1 MNVTINGGHY
11 PGIDPGAVG
20 ATGLQEAVVV
30 REIMQ
35 LVAGYLRPVG
45 YTVLEVQENGLY
57 QIAAAAKKFG
67 AQIFVSI
74 HCNAAANS
82 TAKGTET
89 YCYSFG
95 GQSEKLAQCVQKQ
108 VVDSLGTVD
117 RGVKTANFY
126 VLRAT
131 ECPAALVELA
141 FISNPDDEK
150 LLADAGMRDE
160 FARAVARGVTDYVAS
175 LNQGAI
181 LHE

>member
-20 ATGLQEAVVV
+20 ETGLQEAVVV

-35 LVAGYLRPVG
+35 LVAGYLRLVG
-45 YTVLEVQENGLY
+45 YSVLEVQKNGLY
-57 QIAAAAKKFG
+57 QIAAAAKGFKT
-67 AQIFVSI
+67 QVFVSI
-74 HCNAAANS
+74 HCNAAADS

-89 YCYSFG
+89 YCYSLG
-95 GQSEKLAQCVQKQ
+95 SESEKLAQCIQQ
-108 VVDSLGTVD
+108 QIVDSLGTVN

-141 FISNPDDEK
+141 FISNPDDEQ
-150 LLADAGMRDE
+150 LLADAGVRDE
-160 FARAVARGVTDYVAS
+160 FARAVARGVTDYVAG
-175 LNQGAI
+175 LA
-181 LHE
+181 